1 MASQNRVLTSQII
14 LMFKFIHLLIDTCHV
29 YHVCDQSSLLEVQC
43 SDSARHQSQDIC
55 PPIFQ
60 IVHKISLIKECPEE
74 F

>member
-1 MASQNRVLTSQII
+1 MSMASQNRVLTSQII
-14 LMFKFIHLLIDTCHV
+14 LMFKFIHLLIDTC
-29 YHVCDQSSLLEVQC
+29 HVCDQSSLLEVQC